1 MSGLARADT
10 LGNAFVHDPIY
21 KAGQDPAGG
30 IADALSTRGIK
41 GPLLV
46 YYDDDGDPVQLTSA
60 DHNTVAN
67 TIYGDTLDVTDA
79 KFLIVYVDYYLNEDG
94 GAVTTAANLAVNIE
108 SSGDGISWRPLG
120 VVNRAIA
127 ISPATAFRDDD
138 GTLPNTTGGLAT
150 AAMAQNAVLQEDNVL
165 IFPAPATAV
174 ALTGTVVAERGYRF
188 LVEFESYVRVVFMA
202 NYDGPT
208 DVVPPSLYV
217 EVQKAAG

>member
-1 MSGLARADT
+1 MTQQGDT
-10 LGNAFVHDPIY
+10 LGNVFVHDPVY

-46 YYDDDGDPVQLTSA
+46 YYDTDGDPTLLEA
-60 DHNTVAN
+60 GDFNTVAN
-67 TIYGDTLDVTDA
+67 TIYGDTLDVTDS
-79 KFLIVYVDYYLNEDG
+79 KFLIVYVDFYLNEDG
-94 GAVTTAANLAVNIE
+94 GAVTTAANLAINIE
-108 SSGDGISWRPLG
+108 SSGDGIKWRPLG

-127 ISPATAFRDDD
+127 ITPATAFRNDD

-165 IFPAPATAV
+165 VFPAPASAV
-174 ALTGTVVAERGYRF
+174 AATVVAERGYRF
-188 LVEFESYVRVVFMA
+188 LVEFESYVRVVAIA

-208 DVVPPSLYV
+208 DVVPPSLYI